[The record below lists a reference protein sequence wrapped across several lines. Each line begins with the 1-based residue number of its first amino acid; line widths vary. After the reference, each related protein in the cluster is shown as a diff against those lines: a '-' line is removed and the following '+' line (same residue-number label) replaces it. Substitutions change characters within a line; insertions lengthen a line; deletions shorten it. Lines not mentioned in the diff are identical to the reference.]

1 MNKKWLLS
9 ILGLLLLSCNSNQQ
23 ISSST
28 SSNTNQN
35 TIVDYDSDRE
45 MTGDQFDFKGNY
57 TKPELTVD
65 GKDDEEQWKNST
77 EYITFGQLL
86 QAKVKMF
93 RGESALYCYFVVED
107 EDIQTVGENNGD
119 DVTKGDS
126 VEIYFDF
133 KNDAASKPQNDDI
146 QINIGAHGKTRI
158 FVGSNGQWGS
168 WNGLLDYEVVI
179 DGTLNDDKDVDQGY
193 AIELMIP
200 YEQVGIDK
208 NSIFGF
214 SLGHVARGREST
226 HDTLAYTWGGISYEG
241 NFIDPQSPATYL
253 VLMGNDVYSRSNVPM
268 DNIEVKGTI
277 KDPLGQVIS
286 DVKVELDGKTCTTG
300 SDGKYE
306 FSNIDPNKNATIKI
320 SKNGYKTYEKNLM
333 STELKSTLTGT
344 YRLDLVIIDI
354 ANAYKTKL
362 IGLIKNPSEGL
373 IGEATINVGEKQ
385 TTSKSDGSFE
395 LEIEIDND
403 LEIVVSK
410 DNYRLSNTKLDASLL
425 KANGT
430 TDLQT
435 IALYSPSSKFNFG
448 GARGITPCQ
457 GEVYRGFDGIHFTF
471 CTPNAIINGD
481 QIELFIDT
489 GISFSGRDS
498 SDYLIKFNGDGGIT
512 ITNYGGGNNDSVSKS
527 GIKNNPY
534 LKGTSYYIEALIPY
548 SFLKV
553 EPNEIVGFS
562 CGVFSQKLSDW
573 DGWNFKGAGFNDYV
587 APEYTDQYCR
597 IGLDNGLYRASN
609 NQTYATKIYGKV
621 TDSSGVSIIGASIN
635 GSAINEDGTYSFW
648 FTNDKDVTL
657 NVSANGYIS
666 QTINISKTELN
677 SKPINKDIVLNRA
690 VAVISGTCNA
700 EGAKVY
706 YQSDPT
712 IFTFVENGNYSI
724 EVPTDKNAT
733 LIFECDGYLSVKK
746 AIGKAALIQSAQNGT
761 PCVFNCVME
770 QA

>member
-23 ISSST
+23 TSSST
-28 SSNTNQN
+28 SSNINHN
-35 TIVDYDSDRE
+35 TIVDYDPDRE
-45 MTGDQFDFKGNY
+45 MTSDQFDFKGNY

-65 GKDDEEQWKNST
+65 GKDDEEQWKNAT
-77 EYITFGQLL
+77 EYIYFGQLL

-107 EDIQTVGENNGD
+107 EDIETIGENNGD

-133 KNDAASKPQNDDI
+133 KNDASSKPQNDDI

-168 WNGLLDYEVVI
+168 WNGLLDYEVLI
-179 DGTLNDDKDVDQGY
+179 NGTLNDDKDVDQGY
-193 AIELMIP
+193 SIELMIP

-214 SLGHVARGREST
+214 SLGHVARGKEST

-253 VLMGNDVYSRSNVPM
+253 VLLGNNVYSRSNVPM
-268 DNIEVKGTI
+268 DNIDVNGTI
-277 KDPLGQVIS
+277 KNPLGQVVS
-286 DVKVELDGKTCTTG
+286 DVKVELDGNTCITG

-306 FSNIDPNKNATIKI
+306 FSNINPNKNTSIKI
-320 SKNGYKTYEKNLM
+320 SKNGYKTYEKVLM
-333 STELKSTLTGT
+333 STDLKSTLNGT
-344 YRLDLVIIDI
+344 YRLDLVIIDTI
-354 ANAYKTKL
+354 NVYKTKL
-362 IGLIKNPSEGL
+362 IGVVKNPSEGL
-373 IGEATINVGEKQ
+373 ISNALVSVGEKQ
-385 TTSKSDGSFE
+385 TTSKIDGSFE
-395 LEIEIDND
+395 MEIEIDND

-410 DNYRLSNTKLDASLL
+410 DNYRLSNTKLDAALL
-425 KANGT
+425 KADSN

-435 IALYSPSSKFNFG
+435 IALYSPSSVFNFG

-457 GEVYRGFDGIHFTF
+457 GEVYRGFDGIYFTF
-471 CTPNAIINGD
+471 CTPSAVINGD

-498 SDYLIKFNGDGGIT
+498 SDYLIKFNGDGGIN
-512 ITNYGGGNNDSVSKS
+512 ITNYGGGNNDSVSNS

-534 LKGTSYYIEALIPY
+534 LKGKSYYIETLIPY
-548 SFLKV
+548 VFLGV
-553 EPNEIVGFS
+553 EPNEIIGFS
-562 CGVFSQKLSDW
+562 CGIFSQKLSDW
-573 DGWNFKGAGFNDYV
+573 DGWNFKGDGFNDYV
-587 APEYTDQYCR
+587 APEFSDQYCR

-609 NQTYATKIYGKV
+609 NQTYATKIYGRV
-621 TDSSGVSIIGASIN
+621 IDSNGTTIASVSIN
-635 GSAINEDGTYSFW
+635 GNQINENGTYAFW
-648 FTNDKDVTL
+648 FVNGKDVTL
-657 NVSANGYIS
+657 TISANGYIS
-666 QTINISKTELN
+666 QTINISKSELN
-677 SKPINKDIVLNRA
+677 SQPINRDIVLNKA
-690 VAVISGTCNA
+690 IAVISGTCNA

-712 IFTFVENGNYSI
+712 IYTFVENGIYSI

-733 LIFECDGYLSVKK
+733 LVFECEGYTSVKK
-746 AIGKAALIQSAQNGT
+746 AIGKAALMQSAQNGT
-761 PCVFNCVME
+761 PYVYNCVMV